1 MLYEYNMATRPVQ
14 VTIDDDLLAA
24 VDADPEAKER
34 GRSAF
39 IRSALRLYLKAKG
52 RRAIDAQIRAA
63 YGEQADSMVSEIED
77 LMEQQTWPDD

>member
-1 MLYEYNMATRPVQ
+1 MATRPVQ

-24 VDADPEAKER
+24 VDADAEAKER

-39 IRSALRLYLKAKG
+39 IRSALRLYLQAKG